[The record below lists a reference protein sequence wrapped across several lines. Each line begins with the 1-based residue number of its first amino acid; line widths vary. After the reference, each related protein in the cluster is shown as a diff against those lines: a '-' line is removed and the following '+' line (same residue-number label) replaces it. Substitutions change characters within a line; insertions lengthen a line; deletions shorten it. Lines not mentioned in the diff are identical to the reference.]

1 MNLPDFGMKMRS
13 VMILTPAYGG
23 IVSAGF
29 HRALLTSTIE
39 LLDEG
44 IALESEVLE
53 NQSLLPL
60 ARNTLLN
67 EAYKRKPDDI
77 IWIDNDMV
85 WEPDTIRQ
93 LLKHDVD
100 VVGSACR
107 KKVPDNIQFNFQ
119 LFNNRPFD
127 PNEKGLID
135 VRRLGTGF
143 LRMSKKAYTALW
155 ENDKKYEIQGVVGSH
170 VFEIGIWQ
178 GRELLSEDFIVC
190 EKLINLGFN
199 IYMDPKLRVGHIGT
213 YNYWADVQDFFKHL
227 KDNPPGE
234 QKKS

>member
-1 MNLPDFGMKMRS
+1 MRS

-23 IVSAGF
+23 IVTAGF
-29 HRALLTSTIE
+29 HRSILTSTIE
-39 LLDEG
+39 LLAEG
-44 IALESEVLE
+44 IALESEILE

-77 IWIDNDMV
+77 IWIDTDMV
-85 WEPDTIRQ
+85 WEPDTLRK

-107 KKVPDNIQFNFQ
+107 KKIPDNVQFNFQ
-119 LFNNRPFD
+119 LFKDKSFEPD
-127 PNEKGLID
+127 EKGLIE

-143 LRMSKKAYTALW
+143 LRMSRKAYTHLW
-155 ENDKKYEIQGVVGSH
+155 ENDKKYEVQGVMGSN

-190 EKLINLGFN
+190 EKLIERGFK
-199 IYMDPKLRVGHIGT
+199 IFMDPELTVGHIGT
-213 YNYWADVQDFFKHL
+213 FNYWADAKDFFKKL
-227 KDNPPGE
+227 KE
-234 QKKS
+234 QTGDKRES

>member
-1 MNLPDFGMKMRS
+1 MKMRS

-23 IVSAGF
+23 IVTAGF
-29 HRALLTSTIE
+29 HRSILTSTIE
-39 LLDEG
+39 LLADG
-44 IALESEVLE
+44 IALESEILE

-77 IWIDNDMV
+77 IWIDTDMV
-85 WEPDTIRQ
+85 WEPDTLRK

-107 KKVPDNIQFNFQ
+107 KKIPDNVQFNFQ
-119 LFNNRPFD
+119 LFKDKSFEPD
-127 PNEKGLID
+127 EKGLIE

-143 LRMSKKAYTALW
+143 LRMSRKAYTHLW
-155 ENDKKYEIQGVVGSH
+155 ENDKKYEVQGVMGSN

-178 GRELLSEDFIVC
+178 GHELLSEDFIVC
-190 EKLINLGFN
+190 EKLIQHGFK
-199 IYMDPKLRVGHIGT
+199 IFMDPELTVGHIGT
-213 YNYWADVQDFFKHL
+213 FNYWADAKDFFKKL
-227 KDNPPGE
+227 KE
-234 QKKS
+234 QTGDKRES

>member
-1 MNLPDFGMKMRS
+1 
-13 VMILTPAYGG
+13 MILTPAYGG
-23 IVSAGF
+23 MVTAGF
-29 HRALLTSTIE
+29 HRSLLTSTIE
-39 LLDEG
+39 LLAEG
-44 IALESEVLE
+44 IALESEILE

-77 IWIDNDMV
+77 IWIDTDMV
-85 WEPDTIRQ
+85 WEPDTLRQ

-107 KKVPDNIQFNFQ
+107 KKIPDNVQFNFQ
-119 LFNNRPFD
+119 LFKEKSFEPD
-127 PNEKGLID
+127 EKGLIE

-143 LRMSKKAYTALW
+143 LRMSRKAYTHLW
-155 ENDKKYEIQGVVGSH
+155 ENDKKYEVQGVMGSN

-190 EKLINLGFN
+190 EKLIERGFKVF
-199 IYMDPKLRVGHIGT
+199 MDPNLTVGHVGT
-213 YNYWADVQDFFKHL
+213 FNYWADVKDFFKRL
-227 KDNPPGE
+227 KEQTGD